1 VLTDE
6 TVYAITSLR
15 PEQAS
20 PTQLLHLWQRHW
32 WIETREHWLR
42 DVVFGEDANT
52 THTGSA
58 PQVFAAFRNP
68 ALSLLHRWRH
78 RNLTAARQYYASH
91 PAALFRRLQLSPA
104 RQ

>member
-20 PTQLLHLWQRHW
+20 PTQLLRLWQRHW
-32 WIETREHWLR
+32 WIENRAHWIR
-42 DVVFGEDANT
+42 DVVFGKDANT

-58 PQVFAAFRNP
+58 PQVMAAFRNL
-68 ALSLLHRWRH
+68 ALSLLHWWH
-78 RNLTAARQYYASH
+78 HPNLPAAREYYATH
-91 PAALFRRLQLSPA
+91 PTALFRRLHLSPA
-104 RQ
+104 GQ